1 MMTSFTTSNR
11 ADLAGRPA
19 TLESFR
25 EDNIVYSCTS
35 HVDVTARTLLQTIAK
50 RYQVLAFYFV
60 QVNGNRH
67 NNSANREQFRQL
79 RFSASMCCDTIVTS
93 FGRCHAIAR
102 RTKQP
107 RKAI

>member
-1 MMTSFTTSNR
+1 MMTPFTTSNR

-50 RYQVLAFYFV
+50 RYHLPPIYLVGLMA
-60 QVNGNRH
+60 
-67 NNSANREQFRQL
+67 SATKSPQIANILDIYTLCVAATECGSIVFTTWL
-79 RFSASMCCDTIVTS
+79 R
-93 FGRCHAIAR
+93 
-102 RTKQP
+102 
-107 RKAI
+107 